1 MAHLLDPGPG
11 VQVRR
16 LHGEGLHETL
26 EEYRQEVAVDQILI
40 SERCAQSG
48 TRVHAFHRIDDV
60 ARTNDVSCTC
70 RWRVVAAAEGGARA
84 IPAGMELVCVD
95 RSC

>member
-1 MAHLLDPGPG
+1 M
-11 VQVRR
+11 
-16 LHGEGLHETL
+16 
-26 EEYRQEVAVDQILI
+26 
-40 SERCAQSG
+40 
-48 TRVHAFHRIDDV
+48 HAFHRIDDV

-84 IPAGMELVCVD
+84 IPAGMELVCED